1 MGYNIEMKNDKY
13 KLTKETMEVFG
24 ETLYRIE
31 ALKDF
36 GNVSKGDKGGYIKA
50 EANLSVSGDAW
61 VSGNA
66 GVSGDACVSGNASV
80 SGNAGVYGDA
90 SVSGNAWVS
99 GNARVYGNA
108 WVSGDAWVSGNARVY
123 GNASVSGKFSLTAGY
138 FFGMKYHNEEI
149 KTFKTADN
157 EEILYKGDDA
167 KIEPSEPE
175 TPSLKGKEVE
185 VKLDGVTYKAIIQ

>member
-66 GVSGDACVSGNASV
+66 GVSGDAC
-80 SGNAGVYGDA
+80 
-90 SVSGNAWVS
+90 VS